1 VSDPVAYGGQAVIE
15 GVMMRGQ
22 RHFAVACRRADGEIV
37 LRQEAVPAFFTRYR
51 WARWPLLRG
60 VFALADA
67 LVLGMKSLLFSADL
81 ATKDMVGTAGPA
93 ETPERNGR
101 GVPASIAGIAVPA
114 SSFVGMLFA
123 LGLFV
128 LLPSWAADWLRPWL
142 HPSDLVLNLTE
153 GGIRIALVLGY
164 IWTIGH
170 MKEVKRLF
178 RYHGAEHK
186 AINGLEQE
194 GVADVDVAMRQ
205 SRIHPRCGT
214 NFVLTVLLIKVGVF
228 ALFGWQTLWLRLLL
242 RVLLLPVVAAVAYEL
257 IRLAGKYRDVP
268 GIQLLV
274 LPGLL
279 TQRLTTAEPDRGMVE
294 VAVASLRSVLR
305 REQPE
310 QVPDTE
316 AVVVPV

>member
-1 VSDPVAYGGQAVIE
+1 
-15 GVMMRGQ
+15 
-22 RHFAVACRRADGEIV
+22 
-37 LRQEAVPAFFTRYR
+37 
-51 WARWPLLRG
+51 
-60 VFALADA
+60 
-67 LVLGMKSLLFSADL
+67 MKSLLFSADL
-81 ATKDMVGTAGPA
+81 AHKEMTTSGEAA
-93 ETPERNGR
+93 EAPDRNGR

-114 SSFVGMLFA
+114 SSVVGMLF
-123 LGLFV
+123 GLTVFV
-128 LLPSWAADWLRPWL
+128 LFPSKAADWLRPWL
-142 HPSDLVLNLTE
+142 HPSDTALNLIE

-164 IWTIGH
+164 IWTSGR

-228 ALFGWQTLWLRLLL
+228 ALFGWKALWIRLLL

-294 VAVASLRSVLR
+294 VAVASLKSVLR
-305 REQPE
+305 REQTRGLLHDSDEEMRAMAEEELSELQERVERLEHELKVFLLPKDPNDE
-310 QVPDTE
+310 RDVLVEVRAGTGGEE
-316 AVVVPV
+316 AALFAGELLRMYTRYAERMG